1 MFKIKSWKIKS
12 WKKKILATCAAAA
25 LSVSLTFGTPAKVE
39 AVSAVDLIGAG
50 IQITA
55 EATTLNAQINAGIK
69 HYNETEEGSQEL
81 YQGFRE
87 KYGVNNDSYYNA
99 MLDRIMA
106 NLTNGVAAIDPSIRE
121 KPYKYFIS
129 NDETLNAGCA
139 MGHVMMVNIGTF
151 RQITN
156 EDEIAAIVGHEMGH
170 GQKDHG
176 AKGQKKYLKKY
187 IMANVAGVAVG
198 ATIGGGALTAAMTQI
213 AFTHSVAHGDR
224 KQESEADTLGMDYMF
239 NTNYNPGACAAIM
252 QKFVEMKI
260 GKKQSGLEKI
270 FLPSDHPDS
279 DKRRD
284 AYVKKLFEYSGK
296 HVTAKEGVVTVNKK
310 TLMTVA
316 PSSDMSSAE
325 RSYFIMGNL
334 AVAYHKGQNKYD
346 ATVQNGTVML
356 GNQPIITPISGDEDA
371 YTIAERLNSI
381 K

>member
-170 GQKDHG
+170 GQKNHVAQSNKKHLQKAVTASIAGTAIG
-176 AKGQKKYLKKY
+176 AS
-187 IMANVAGVAVG
+187 V
-198 ATIGGGALTAAMTQI
+198 GGGALTSIITSVALN
-213 AFTHSVAHGDR
+213 HSVAHGDR
-224 KQESEADTLGMDYMF
+224 KHETEAEQLRRKYEQMISDADEEIQRQKAEASEELEAEKRLQLDQARAEARKIISTASK
-239 NTNYNPGACAAIM
+239 TAEIRS
-252 QKFVEMKI
+252 QKVLQDAHEEVRAMAVEMVEKLVME
-260 GKKQSGLEKI
+260 SGGEALDA
-270 FLPSDHPDS
+270 FL
-279 DKRRD
+279 D
-284 AYVKKLFEYSGK
+284 A
-296 HVTAKEGVVTVNKK
+296 
-310 TLMTVA
+310 
-316 PSSDMSSAE
+316 AE
-325 RSYFIMGNL
+325 RKQ
-334 AVAYHKGQNKYD
+334 AD
-346 ATVQNGTVML
+346 NG
-356 GNQPIITPISGDEDA
+356 
-371 YTIAERLNSI
+371 
-381 K
+381 